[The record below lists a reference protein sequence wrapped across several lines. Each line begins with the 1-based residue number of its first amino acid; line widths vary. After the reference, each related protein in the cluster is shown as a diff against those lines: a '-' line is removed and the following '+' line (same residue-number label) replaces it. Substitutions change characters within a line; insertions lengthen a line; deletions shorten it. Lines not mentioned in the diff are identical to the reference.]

1 MSFYT
6 SLTGLNA
13 ATAMLGVTANNISNV
28 GTTGFKRSRADFGDI
43 FATSPLQKS
52 SSTVGQGVSLKQVS
66 QEFSQGN
73 ISFSSNAL
81 DLAITGDGF
90 FPLRSADGLT
100 DTYTRNGSF
109 SLNEQFNVVNSAGQR
124 LMAATVDSTGSANVN
139 DRVVLTIPQKTSG
152 EAKQTSLVSL
162 GLNFPADAAVIN
174 VPFNRTDPASY
185 NKSTAFT
192 VYDNGGNGYLATIYY
207 AKTQNANQSSPFNK
221 WQTYVYVGDDQVSA
235 ALAQSTDVSGDLQY
249 VNQYGQIKS
258 YKEVK
263 DELTTA
269 KTQLISLDELTDKR
283 ISAPAAVTGVPSQ
296 VDLSG
301 GENTFKKIVQN
312 TQLDLSNLFTV
323 KVDGSTQP
331 VTVDLS
337 YLKDSAKVLNGTAVA
352 AEATK
357 FLNRKFG
364 DETTFNF
371 TSASALFSNPDTNLS
386 ITNSRI
392 GSEIKVPITLSGFQD
407 PANVAVDE
415 IEQIFQTQVDNSVL
429 GGHARQRLDL
439 SGQVT
444 PQTKSGVLITAA
456 TFFKHQLPSEKGQ
469 TVGDTAI
476 QTAKKIVDNKVD
488 ILVLPEVIRRGIK
501 DITLGADGQSVVLEY
516 NQFPKTF
523 FKVSGTTK
531 SGEEPLRFQDV
542 EIAGSA
548 AGDSAAKTA
557 LLIIKNKAD
566 ILANVTEATSISK
579 KGVTD
584 IQLDPTDPDGTTL
597 MFVYDQSKIGAIPSF
612 APTIKTKGNT
622 ATAEVGTTTLNW
634 IPQATMKVSS
644 GLSADA
650 SVVTFMGVP
659 LAKQIDAAG
668 PPKVLTTTTPVG
680 LAAEI
685 VRQKGVLAVAASTGV
700 TAVTGS
706 GLLDSAFAKD
716 NSIVDIALDPLD
728 STKLVF
734 TYSKANPNGR
744 NSDPST
750 SLFEYY
756 DAQVIVSG
764 GVVMPE
770 DNKDDTVEI
779 TIAKGQEKT
788 DAPINVLGV
797 SIPYV
802 ASLTTNPGTTTAIGL
817 AAAIAAKFAGSD
829 AAAMAYKAS
838 KHIKDVKVDTVDKTK
853 LIITFDEKTPAIPA
867 TTGTTPTVAVDATYY
882 SKEEGLATALAL
894 SNKNRVASSAFA
906 KVTNYQPGPGPSD
919 NVINE
924 KFKDGQGTPE
934 LLLQD
939 TVGGGG
945 ITTGTPLLLN
955 SNLAKSPMKVV
966 YDYNTQSFKITDS
979 TNAGANTITI
989 GAGISRET
997 GQFLAANTILNLTA
1011 TPKTLNSNG
1020 LSGVKM
1026 LPNNKN
1032 PLRSP
1037 TDQRFGMAVTYDAVS
1052 KTFSVKSGTTGDLSS
1067 IAITDV
1073 SNDGLKLMGLK
1084 KVEIAKSAV
1093 ALRGIDSLPAVAVGK
1108 PPTVNVTNNF
1118 NVDDTNNSF
1127 VVTVDGIKGTVRI
1140 PPSSTYSL
1148 ESFMRELQRGINNL
1162 ASDEPD
1168 PYDPNLASPATVNGV
1183 KVTFDYTNNRFVFT
1197 TGTTGSDS
1205 FIKISGDT
1213 AWGLDQVEAGRG
1225 ATSTWIKPSQ
1235 HYDIVSGAPQ
1245 AKYIDKDGKE
1255 TTNGDG
1261 FTGLPAW
1268 SPIYLDKGEL
1278 TFNTAGKL
1286 YSPIKGTQLE
1296 TVYLA
1301 GGKGALTINVN
1312 YAASTQYTSPFAVLS
1327 QSQDGAPEGSLVG
1340 VTIGNDGLVS
1350 ASFSNG
1356 TQKSLAKILLT
1367 NFSSPSGLRQIGDSS
1382 FLASAASGKPI
1393 LGTAGSAGFGTLRAG
1408 ATERANVDLTQ
1419 ELVDLITAQRNFQAN
1434 AKAIETSSTMTSA
1447 IINLRS

>member
-174 VPFNRTDPASY
+174 VPFSRTNPASY

-207 AKTQNANQSSPFNK
+207 AKTQNANQNSPFNK
-221 WQTYVYVGDDQVSA
+221 WQTYVYVGEDQVSA
-235 ALAQSTDVSGDLQY
+235 ALAQSTDINGELQY

-283 ISAPAAVTGVPSQ
+283 TSAPASISGVASQ

-301 GENTFKKIVQN
+301 GTNTFASIVEKN
-312 TQLDLSNLFTV
+312 QLDLSNLFSV

-337 YLKDSAKVLNGTAVA
+337 YLKDSGKVLTGSALA

-371 TSASALFSNPDTNLS
+371 TSSTALASNPDTNLT
-386 ITNSRI
+386 ITDSRI
-392 GSEIKVPITLSGFQD
+392 GNDVKVPLTLSGFQD
-407 PANVAVDE
+407 PSSVTVE
-415 IEQIFQTQVDNSVL
+415 ELTSILQTQVDNSVL
-429 GGHARQRLDL
+429 GGHARQRIDL
-439 SGQVT
+439 SGQ
-444 PQTKSGVLITAA
+444 AA
-456 TFFKHQLPSEKGQ
+456 GAAGAASFFGYQLPPTGGQPQGDNAQQ
-469 TVGDTAI
+469 TVIKIMG
-476 QTAKKIVDNKVD
+476 AKAD
-488 ILVLPEVIRRGIK
+488 ILALPEMIKRGVK
-501 DITLGADGQSVVLEY
+501 DITKGADGQSVILEY
-516 NQFPKTF
+516 NQFPKKY
-523 FKVSGTTK
+523 FKIAGTMGAGEGPTK
-531 SGEEPLRFQDV
+531 FQDV
-542 EIAGSA
+542 TLSGSSP
-548 AGDSAAKTA
+548 GDSAAKTA
-557 LLIIKNKAD
+557 LLVIANKKA
-566 ILANVTEATSISK
+566 ILNDTGPHGLSHQGI
-579 KGVTD
+579 TD

-597 MFVYDQSKIGAIPSF
+597 MFVYDQKSDMTRNVDGSLKNDTTVDENGKLIVREPGEYFPPKISGHEPSEAPADACKVKATELVFKPKSKVATMVIDNTALPSE
-612 APTIKTKGNT
+612 GNT
-622 ATAEVGTTTLNW
+622 L
-634 IPQATMKVSS
+634 Q
-644 GLSADA
+644 
-650 SVVTFMGVP
+650 FMGVICKYNSVTSGTP
-659 LAKQIDAAG
+659 VYVTPTTKAQVKEAILQNAAAIKAANHLQTIEVDSVDTLKLKFTYD
-668 PPKVLTTTTPVG
+668 PDTTTEDDEVPNLKQGNLLPAVDAVQAIEADLEADPPV
-680 LAAEI
+680 A
-685 VRQKGVLAVAASTGV
+685 AVAAV
-700 TAVTGS
+700 AAMPERLDTAV
-706 GLLDSAFAKD
+706 
-716 NSIVDIALDPLD
+716 
-728 STKLVF
+728 
-734 TYSKANPNGR
+734 
-744 NSDPST
+744 
-750 SLFEYY
+750 
-756 DAQVIVSG
+756 
-764 GVVMPE
+764 
-770 DNKDDTVEI
+770 
-779 TIAKGQEKT
+779 
-788 DAPINVLGV
+788 
-797 SIPYV
+797 
-802 ASLTTNPGTTTAIGL
+802 
-817 AAAIAAKFAGSD
+817 
-829 AAAMAYKAS
+829 AM
-838 KHIKDVKVDTVDKTK
+838 
-853 LIITFDEKTPAIPA
+853 
-867 TTGTTPTVAVDATYY
+867 TTPMTLHSDYD
-882 SKEEGLATALAL
+882 SH
-894 SNKNRVASSAFA
+894 
-906 KVTNYQPGPGPSD
+906 PGPGPSD
-919 NVINE
+919 HYIN
-924 KFKDGQGTPE
+924 KGFIAGGQTPT
-934 LLLQD
+934 LLS
-939 TVGGGG
+939 TTSIVGGG
-945 ITTGTPLLLN
+945 ITSATPLLLN
-955 SNLAKSPMKVV
+955 PSLAKSPMTVT
-966 YDYNTQSFKITDS
+966 YDYNTQGFKITDS

-989 GAGISRET
+989 AAGTNLNPDPELFGTS
-997 GQFLAANTILNLTA
+997 LAKNEILNLVA
-1011 TPKTLNSNG
+1011 NPVKLNADG
-1020 LSGVKM
+1020 LTGVKM
-1026 LPNNKN
+1026 LPNNIN
-1032 PLRSP
+1032 PLRSI
-1037 TDQRFGMAVTYDAVS
+1037 TDQRYGMAVAYDAVS
-1052 KTFSVKSGTTGDLSS
+1052 KTFTVKSGSTGDNSS
-1067 IAITDV
+1067 ISISAISATGAKLF
-1073 SNDGLKLMGLK
+1073 GLKDGAI
-1084 KVEIAKSAV
+1084 VKSSTAV
-1093 ALRGIDSLPAVAVGK
+1093 RGISSLPAVAVGK

-1118 NVDDTNNSF
+1118 DVNDTNNTF

-1148 ESFMRELQRGINNL
+1148 ESFMGQLQRGINNL
-1162 ASDEPD
+1162 ASDEKD
-1168 PYDPNLASPATVNGV
+1168 PSDPSLVSPATVNGV

-1225 ATSTWIKPSQ
+1225 TTSTWIKPSQ
-1235 HYDIVSGAPQ
+1235 HYDVVSGAPQ

-1261 FTGLPAW
+1261 FAGLPAW

>member
-152 EAKQTSLVSL
+152 EAKQTSLVNL
-162 GLNFPADAAVIN
+162 GLNFPADASVID
-174 VPFNRTDPASY
+174 VAFNRTNPSSY

-207 AKTQNANQSSPFNK
+207 AKTQNANQNSPFNK
-221 WQTYVYVGDDQVSA
+221 WQTYVFVGEDQVSA
-235 ALAQSTDVSGDLQY
+235 ALAQSTDLSGDLQY

-283 ISAPAAVTGVPSQ
+283 TSAPASITGIPSQ

-301 GENTFKKIVQN
+301 GDNTFAKIVESS
-312 TQLDLSNLFTV
+312 QLDLSKLFTV

-337 YLKDSAKVLNGTAVA
+337 YLKESPKILNGTAVA

-357 FLNRKFG
+357 YLNRKFG
-364 DETTFNF
+364 DETSFNLTSTTSLF
-371 TSASALFSNPDTNLS
+371 TNPDTNITL
-386 ITNSRI
+386 TNSRI
-392 GSEIKVPITLSGFQD
+392 GSEIKVPITLAGFQD
-407 PANVAVDE
+407 PANVS
-415 IEQIFQTQVDNSVL
+415 IEELQQIFQTQVDNSVL
-429 GGHARQRLDL
+429 GGHARQRIDL
-439 SGQVT
+439 SGAVT
-444 PQTKSGVLITAA
+444 PFTPSTVGAKLVTAA
-456 TFFKHQLPSEKGQ
+456 TFFGHQLPSEPGQ
-469 TVGDTAI
+469 LVGDSAV
-476 QTAKKIVDNKVD
+476 QTAKKIIDNKTD
-488 ILVLPEVIRRGIK
+488 LLFNPKIIERGIS

-516 NQFPKTF
+516 NQFPKTY
-523 FKVSGTTK
+523 FKISGIMG
-531 SGEEPLRFQDV
+531 SGEKPTKFQGV
-542 EIAGSA
+542 ELAGSA
-548 AGDSAAKTA
+548 PGDSAAKTA
-557 LLIIKNKAD
+557 LLVIANKKA
-566 ILANVTEATSISK
+566 ILANQTPSTSLSLQ
-579 KGVTD
+579 GVKD
-584 IQLDPTDPDGTTL
+584 IQTDPTDPDGTTL
-597 MFVYDQSKIGAIPSF
+597 VLIYDQKVAGSPVSLNKLLPADLLKFSGHEPETTTASTGFGITSKILSWA
-612 APTIKTKGNT
+612 
-622 ATAEVGTTTLNW
+622 
-634 IPQATMKVSS
+634 PQATTKITA
-644 GLSADA
+644 GLDADA
-650 SVVTFMGVP
+650 VSASFMGVP
-659 LAKQIDAAG
+659 LTLIAPANANPDAV
-668 PPKVLTTTTPVG
+668 PPILATTTPAG
-680 LAAEI
+680 LAA
-685 VRQKGVLAVAASTGV
+685 AVYAKRTQILDLTG
-700 TAVTGS
+700 TNG
-706 GLLDSAFAKD
+706 FAKAQG
-716 NSIVDIALDPLD
+716 ITAIDIDPLD
-728 STKLVF
+728 SSKLVL
-734 TYSKANPNGR
+734 TYT
-744 NSDPST
+744 NSAPEKRAIDPS
-750 SLFEYY
+750 SLFTEVL
-756 DAQVIVSG
+756 DPLKPTITVAITGPAVTTSIVLTG
-764 GVVMPE
+764 GLKSTDGTLSFMGVTIPFVAATLASATGVTPVVP
-770 DNKDDTVEI
+770 
-779 TIAKGQEKT
+779 
-788 DAPINVLGV
+788 
-797 SIPYV
+797 
-802 ASLTTNPGTTTAIGL
+802 ASPGTTTAAGL
-817 AAAIAAKFAGSD
+817 ALAIQAKSALIASSTFGTAKGITGVAVDGTDPTKLVLTYSTNANAVAATVSILTAAIECKKTVPSTFTKVTDYHPGPSPSDAIINVKFAG
-829 AAAMAYKAS
+829 
-838 KHIKDVKVDTVDKTK
+838 
-853 LIITFDEKTPAIPA
+853 
-867 TTGTTPTVAVDATYY
+867 
-882 SKEEGLATALAL
+882 
-894 SNKNRVASSAFA
+894 
-906 KVTNYQPGPGPSD
+906 
-919 NVINE
+919 
-924 KFKDGQGTPE
+924 GQGTPD
-934 LLLQD
+934 LLPTD
-939 TVGGGG
+939 IVAGGV
-945 ITTGTPLLLN
+945 TAGTPLLLN
-955 SNLAKSPMKVV
+955 ANLASSPMKVV

-989 GAGISRET
+989 GAGVNRST
-997 GQFLAANTILNLTA
+997 GAYLATNTILNLTG
-1011 TPKTLNSNG
+1011 TFKTLDSNG

-1032 PLRSP
+1032 PLRSQS
-1037 TDQRFGMAVTYDAVS
+1037 DQRYGMSVSFDAVS
-1052 KTFSVKSGTTGDLSS
+1052 KTFSVKSGTTGDYSS

-1073 SNDGLKLMGLK
+1073 SADGLKLMGLK
-1084 KVEIAKSAV
+1084 KVEIAKSPI
-1093 ALRGIDSLPAVAVGK
+1093 ALRGISSLPAVAVGK

-1118 NVDDTNNSF
+1118 NVDETNNSF

-1162 ASDEPD
+1162 AGDEPD
-1168 PYDPNLASPATVNGV
+1168 PNDPTLTSPATVNGV
-1183 KVTFDYTNNRFVFT
+1183 TVTFDYTNNRFVLT
-1197 TGTTGSDS
+1197 SGTTGSDS

-1235 HYDIVSGAPQ
+1235 HYDIVGGAPQ

-1261 FTGLPAW
+1261 FAGLPAW

-1296 TVYLA
+1296 TVFLA

-1312 YAASTQYTSPFAVLS
+1312 YAASTQFTSPFAVLS

-1382 FLASAASGKPI
+1382 FLASAASGNPI